1 MSKVFL
7 LSDQPVLLRGFECVL
22 DGKGF
27 EIAGRCQPAAF
38 AAALEPGSRPDV
50 LLLDI
55 TAGLTFADL
64 SDLHACIPEC
74 PVVLWA
80 DALPLELMF
89 KTLEF
94 GVRGIVQ
101 RNAQPEQLVDSM
113 RKVIAGE
120 LQIGFGATSDAAQP
134 RRRVALTPREREI
147 VAFLRQGMR
156 NKQIAGE
163 MGITEGTVK
172 IYLFRLFHKMGVRNR
187 FELARC
193 GALDQLQL
201 TPGPLPA
208 SDKPVNRGRNAN
220 AINSSGKRAV
230 RRLYRN
236 AVSIVARRAG
246 LQLDRESIRSLCTA

>member
-1 MSKVFL
+1 MSKVYL
-7 LSDQPVLLRGFECVL
+7 LSDQPVLLRGFEYVL
-22 DGKGF
+22 GSRGF
-27 EIAGRCQPAAF
+27 EIAGSCQPSAF
-38 AAALEPGSRPDV
+38 AAALGTSGPPDV

-64 SDLHACIPEC
+64 NELHACIPEC

-101 RNAQPEQLVDSM
+101 RNVQPEQLVDSL
-113 RKVIAGE
+113 RKVAAGE
-120 LQIGFGATSDAAQP
+120 LQIGFGAGATGDSAQP
-134 RRRVALTPREREI
+134 RRRVSLTPREREI
-147 VAFLRQGMR
+147 VSFLRQGMR

-172 IYLFRLFHKMGVRNR
+172 IYLFRLFHKLGVRNR

-193 GALDQLQL
+193 GTQDQLQL
-201 TPGPLPA
+201 SPGPPMNQEKPEQSMPPGA
-208 SDKPVNRGRNAN
+208 SFV
-220 AINSSGKRAV
+220 
-230 RRLYRN
+230 
-236 AVSIVARRAG
+236 
-246 LQLDRESIRSLCTA
+246 